1 MDSHIAK
8 HLLLDSDVVNP
19 YQITLND
26 VHASERFSVTTA
38 DIRYNVYIVFTASFD
53 IRFSDSDK
61 TPVNASG
68 SLISDLNL
76 RGPDVDCGSAVVYND
91 NIIPRKELIHANLT
105 HTDYMFTPN
114 LNYNH
119 KQDED
124 FITKKIVGMRGQ
136 ITFKMEEN
144 HAKVFIVDSKQF
156 YFIPGVYNDSVQV

>member
-91 NIIPRKELIHANLT
+91 KHYTQKRTDSCQPYSYRLYVYTKLKLQPQTRRRFYNEENRWYEG
-105 HTDYMFTPN
+105 TDY
-114 LNYNH
+114 
-119 KQDED
+119 
-124 FITKKIVGMRGQ
+124 I
-136 ITFKMEEN
+136 
-144 HAKVFIVDSKQF
+144 
-156 YFIPGVYNDSVQV
+156 